1 MVSFCP
7 FIEYLATW
15 SCLNETWIKSEN
27 IFAAKVPVGLF
38 IPIIIGKGPV
48 PDGIFI
54 GEDKVIVLPLSVTVI
69 VNEPPE

>member
-1 MVSFCP
+1 
-7 FIEYLATW
+7 
-15 SCLNETWIKSEN
+15 
-27 IFAAKVPVGLF
+27 LF